1 MNDHPKADETE
12 HTKSSRK
19 GLVMTTQQT
28 KRSKTGDLGRIKAVV
43 REFLSKYQ
51 YLYEKRIQKLVFY
64 GEIYCLINFGSRLT
78 NAEFKP
84 YMYGSF
90 SEDIREALEELD
102 NEGVPTEEVLINGKW
117 VTKYLGEEV
126 DGGNLSAPLAA
137 IVDAVHQ
144 QTRSQS
150 TEELAQ
156 FSKQNWLFEE
166 TQYGESM
173 DFDEFAERLDDQID
187 TGRYSDLDVGLEE
200 GDLMEKFR
208 EALEDG
214 LTDSS

>member
-1 MNDHPKADETE
+1 
-12 HTKSSRK
+12 
-19 GLVMTTQQT
+19 MTTQQST
-28 KRSKTGDLGRIKAVV
+28 QSKTKDLERIKAVV

-78 NAEFKP
+78 NANFKP

-90 SEDIREALEELD
+90 SEDIREALAELD
-102 NEGVPTEEVLINGKW
+102 DEGVQTEEVLINGKW
-117 VTKYLGEEV
+117 VTKYIGEEV

-156 FSKQNWLFEE
+156 FSKQNWLFEQTE
-166 TQYGESM
+166 YGDPM
-173 DFDEFAERLDDQID
+173 DFDEFAEKLGNEID
-187 TGRYSDLDVGLEE
+187 ISRYSDLDVGVEDDELIR
-200 GDLMEKFR
+200 KFR
-208 EALEDG
+208 EALEDEISN
-214 LTDSS
+214 SS